1 MKKKISI
8 VEFEAAVEAAKILL
22 FAKLLSISYDQEEK
36 IFLPFRMIP
45 MDKKRINNSDIEK
58 ILTDCIAHKNNVK
71 MSFLSQSGPKQV
83 QNILNTA
90 LKCVYPFLRYIL
102 YKTELLLSMILNLFR
117 FQFDWLILTTLF
129 SDGYLTI

>member
-102 YKTELLLSMILNLFR
+102 YKN
-117 FQFDWLILTTLF
+117 
-129 SDGYLTI
+129 